1 MGQKVHPYSFRLG
14 YIKTWKSRWYAN
26 KKDFGLKL
34 EEDIKV
40 KKHIKTNFYQAGISN
55 IEIERSSD
63 KLRIAIWA
71 ARPGIVIGRR
81 GADIDRLKEEL
92 LDIVKNNTE
101 VIIDIKEVKNSRA
114 DAQLIAENIAFQL
127 IKRVSFRRAM
137 KKAIYDARSSGVEGI
152 RVTCSGRLG
161 GAEMSRSTTYK
172 EGKVPL
178 HTLRADID
186 YGFTEARTTYGAIGI
201 KVWIYKGQIIL
212 DKGPKN
218 EESNKET

>member
-1 MGQKVHPYSFRLG
+1 VGQKVHPYGLRLG
-14 YIKTWKSRWYAN
+14 YIKTWKSRWFAN

-34 EEDIKV
+34 EEDLKL
-40 KKHIKTNFYQAGISN
+40 KKHIKKNFNQAGISN
-55 IEIERSSD
+55 IEIDRSSD
-63 KLRIAIWA
+63 KLRITIWA

-92 LDIVKNNTE
+92 MDITKDNTE
-101 VIIDIKEVKNSRA
+101 IIIDIKEVKNPRT
-114 DAQLIAENIAFQL
+114 DAQLVAENVAFQL
-127 IKRVSFRRAM
+127 VKRVSFRRAM
-137 KKAIYDARSSGVEGI
+137 KKAIYDARSAGVEGI

-161 GAEMSRSTTYK
+161 GAEMSRRETYK
-172 EGKVPL
+172 EGKIPL

-212 DKGPKN
+212 DRGPKK
-218 EESNKET
+218 EDSNKEI